1 MGLATGC
8 VGMSLRDFERCTP
21 SEFQRVW
28 EAWQDRE
35 QRRERTSWEQ
45 TRLLCTT
52 LLQPYSK
59 KALRPRDVMTFPWD
73 TEEASPE
80 ETPAAPEKPT
90 REEEMERYRQAIRR
104 AGLK

>member
-21 SEFQRVW
+21 SEFKAVW
-28 EAWQDRE
+28 EAWQGRE

-59 KALRPRDVMTFPWD
+59 KALRVRDVMEFPWD
-73 TEEASPE
+73 TDVAPEEA
-80 ETPAAPEKPT
+80 PAAPKQPT

>member
-1 MGLATGC
+1 
-8 VGMSLRDFERCTP
+8 
-21 SEFQRVW
+21 
-28 EAWQDRE
+28 
-35 QRRERTSWEQ
+35 
-45 TRLLCTT
+45 
-52 LLQPYSK
+52 
-59 KALRPRDVMTFPWD
+59 MTFPWD